1 MELPRA
7 FTSCNPFN
15 KPAQLVRHQ
24 RQLITKIK
32 RLQRSPRRRHT
43 ERRRRR
49 VNGNLSTVQFHAR
62 LWVGNTI
69 LQLKIGDKA
78 LHKEDTYTQMYGHTY
93 VGMHLCLCVCN
104 CHCNCKHTHLLP
116 LTRCQ
121 TSASHSVSNMEQN
134 CKGKQHERGSYWHMY
149 VSNTFCCSYY
159 Y

>member
-32 RLQRSPRRRHT
+32 RLQRSPRGRHT

-49 VNGNLSTVQFHAR
+49 VNGNLSTVQLHAR

-78 LHKEDTYTQMYGHTY
+78 LHKEGTYTQMYRHMYIHMWACICVY
-93 VGMHLCLCVCN
+93 VCVCY
-104 CHCNCKHTHLLP
+104 CHCNCKHTHSLP

-121 TSASHSVSNMEQN
+121 TSALHSVSNMEHK
-134 CKGKQHERGSYWHMY
+134 CKGK
-149 VSNTFCCSYY
+149 
-159 Y
+159 